1 MSRSIKINQ
10 EVPAIT
16 GQQEQ
21 AIALLLAGKSQA
33 DTALAVE
40 VAPETVTRW
49 LRGDAA
55 FVAAY
60 NTRRLELWEANS
72 ARLRELSGKAIDTIE
87 AILQDPGESA
97 AVRLRAAVV
106 VLKELGANDKP
117 GGATTPG
124 EVAGEWKYS
133 EMLARLSSGL

>member
-1 MSRSIKINQ
+1 M
-10 EVPAIT
+10 PAIT

-33 DTALAVE
+33 ETAAAVE
-40 VAPETVTRW
+40 VAAETLTRW
-49 LRGDAA
+49 LHGDAA

-60 NTRRLELWEANS
+60 NARRLELWEANS

-117 GGATTPG
+117 KEPTTPA
-124 EVAGEWKYS
+124 EVASQWALVQE
-133 EMLARLSSGL
+133 LTRLL

>member
-1 MSRSIKINQ
+1 MSRSVKINQ

-21 AIALLLAGKSQA
+21 AIAMLLAGKSQA
-33 DTALAVE
+33 ETAAAVG
-40 VAPETVTRW
+40 VAAETLTRW
-49 LRGDAA
+49 LHGDAV

-87 AILQDPGESA
+87 AILQDQGESA
-97 AVRLRAAVV
+97 AVRLRAAMI

-117 GGATTPG
+117 KEATTP
-124 EVAGEWKYS
+124 EKVASQWRYD
-133 EMLARLSSGL
+133 EMVDGLISGF

>member
-1 MSRSIKINQ
+1 MTRSIKINQ
-10 EVPAIT
+10 AVPAIT
-16 GQQEQ
+16 GQQDQ

-33 DTALAVE
+33 ETAAAVE

-87 AILQDPGESA
+87 AILGDHGESA
-97 AVRLRAAVV
+97 AVRLRAAVI

-117 GGATTPG
+117 KEATTP
-124 EVAGEWKYS
+124 EQVASQWLLE
-133 EMLARLSSGL
+133 RTLSSLL

>member
-10 EVPAIT
+10 DMPAIT

-33 DTALAVE
+33 ETAAAVE
-40 VAPETVTRW
+40 VAAETLTRW
-49 LRGDAA
+49 LHGDAA

-60 NTRRLELWEANS
+60 NARRLELWEANS

-117 GGATTPG
+117 GGATTPA
-124 EVAGEWKYS
+124 EVASQWALVQE
-133 EMLARLSSGL
+133 LARLL